1 MPRLVKD
8 GSLRIGGRT
17 VQVSSVAKPFF
28 PDPGL
33 TKGDLVGYYRDVA
46 EVMLPH
52 LRGRPLNLQRFPNGV
67 EGHGFWQQGASDHF
81 PDWVRKVTVER
92 RGRGGTVDHVV
103 CDDAATVVYLANL
116 ATVTF
121 HAWTST
127 VEHLA
132 RPDLVVID
140 LDPDPGQGLEVVRA
154 AARAVRKVCE
164 EVGLAPFVQTSGS
177 RGYHVVMPLRPGPDV
192 EVVRDLAA
200 ELALLVA
207 ARDPARLSVEWR
219 KAKRDGRLLLDTAR
233 NGYAQ
238 TLVAPYSVRPRPE
251 APVATPIDWAEL
263 GRVEPRSYT
272 LANLRRRLARK
283 PDPWAGMAARAA
295 AFEPAGRAPGRGRP
309 GLRGPG
315 EAEGLAG
322 RPSAGRRPQP

>member
-1 MPRLVKD
+1 MPRLGKD
-8 GSLRIGGRT
+8 GSLQVGGRT
-17 VQVSSVAKPFF
+17 VQVSSVTKPFF
-28 PDPGL
+28 PAAGL
-33 TKGDLVGYYRDVA
+33 TKGDLLAWYRDVA

-67 EGHGFWQQGASDHF
+67 DGHGFWQQGAADHF
-81 PDWVRKVTVER
+81 PDWVRTVTVER

-103 CDDAATVVYLANL
+103 CEDAATIVYLANL

-127 VEHLA
+127 IQHLA

-140 LDPDPGQGLEVVRA
+140 LDPDPDQGLDVVRA
-154 AARAVRKVCE
+154 AARAVRAACE
-164 EVGLAPFVQTSGS
+164 ELGLAPFVQTSGS
-177 RGYHVVMPLRPGPDV
+177 RGYHVVMPLVPGPDV
-192 EVVRDLAA
+192 EVVRDFAA
-200 ELALLVA
+200 ELAALVA
-207 ARDPARLSVEWR
+207 ARDPRRLSVEWR

-251 APVATPIDWAEL
+251 APVATPIDWSEL

-272 LANLRRRLARK
+272 LTNLRRRLARK
-283 PDPWAGMAARAA
+283 PDPWAGMAAKAVPFDPVRARLDELLA
-295 AFEPAGRAPGRGRP
+295 ELSSRSRP
-309 GLRGPG
+309 
-315 EAEGLAG
+315 
-322 RPSAGRRPQP
+322 

>member
-1 MPRLVKD
+1 MPRLGKD
-8 GSLRIGGRT
+8 GPLQVGGRT
-17 VQVSSVAKPFF
+17 VQVSSVTKPFF
-28 PDPGL
+28 PEAGL
-33 TKGDLVGYYRDVA
+33 TKGDLLAWYRDVA
-46 EVMLPH
+46 ELMLPH

-67 EGHGFWQQGASDHF
+67 DGHGFWQQGAADHF
-81 PDWVRKVTVER
+81 PDWVRTVTVER

-103 CDDAATVVYLANL
+103 CEDAATIVYLANL

-127 VEHLA
+127 IQHLA
-132 RPDLVVID
+132 RPDLLIID

-154 AARAVRKVCE
+154 AARAVRAAAE
-164 EVGLAPFVQTSGS
+164 ELGLAPFVQTSGS
-177 RGYHVVMPLRPGPDV
+177 RGYHVVMPLVPGPDV
-192 EVVRDLAA
+192 EVVRDFAA
-200 ELALLVA
+200 ELAALVA
-207 ARDPARLSVEWR
+207 ARDPRRLSVEWR

-283 PDPWAGMAARAA
+283 PDPWAGMADRAVP
-295 AFEPAGRAPGRGRP
+295 FEPVRARLDELLAEAGDRGR
-309 GLRGPG
+309 R
-315 EAEGLAG
+315 
-322 RPSAGRRPQP
+322 

>member
-8 GSLRIGGRT
+8 GSLRVGGRT
-17 VQVSSVAKPFF
+17 VQVSSVGKPFF
-28 PDPGL
+28 PDAGL

-67 EGHGFWQQGASDHF
+67 EGHGFWQQGASEHF
-81 PDWVRKVTVER
+81 PDWVRTVTVER

-103 CDDAATVVYLANL
+103 CDAAATVVYLANL

-154 AARAVRKVCE
+154 AARAVRAACE

-177 RGYHVVMPLRPGPDV
+177 RGYHVVMPLQPGPDV

-207 ARDPARLSVEWR
+207 ARDPDRLSVEWR

-272 LANLRRRLARK
+272 VANLRRRLARK
-283 PDPWAGMAARAA
+283 PDPWAGMAAKAA
-295 AFEPAGRAPGRGRP
+295 AFDPVRSRLDELLAEAGQRSEGRG
-309 GLRGPG
+309 
-315 EAEGLAG
+315 
-322 RPSAGRRPQP
+322 S

>member
-1 MPRLVKD
+1 MPRLGKD
-8 GSLRIGGRT
+8 GSVRVGGRT
-17 VQVSSVAKPFF
+17 VQVTSVDKPFF
-28 PDPGL
+28 PEAGL
-33 TKGDLVGYYRDVA
+33 TKGDLLAYYRDVA

-67 EGHGFWQQGASDHF
+67 DGQGFWQQGAADHF
-81 PDWVRKVTVER
+81 PDWVRTVTVER

-103 CDDAATVVYLANL
+103 CEDAAAIVYLANL

-140 LDPDPGQGLEVVRA
+140 LDPDPGQGLDVVRA
-154 AARAVRKVCE
+154 AARAVRAACQE
-164 EVGLAPFVQTSGS
+164 LGLAPFVQTSGS
-177 RGYHVVMPLRPGPDV
+177 RGYHVVMPLEPGPDV
-192 EVVRDLAA
+192 EVVRDFAA
-200 ELALLVA
+200 ELAALVA
-207 ARDPARLSVEWR
+207 ARDPRRLSVEWR
-219 KAKRDGRLLLDTAR
+219 KAKRDGRLLLDSAR

-238 TLVAPYSVRPRPE
+238 TLVVPYSVRPRPE

-283 PDPWAGMAARAA
+283 PDPWAGL
-295 AFEPAGRAPGRGRP
+295 AGRAVPFEPVRVR
-309 GLRGPG
+309 LD
-315 EAEGLAG
+315 ELLAEVSS
-322 RPSAGRRPQP
+322 RSRR

>member
-1 MPRLVKD
+1 MPRPVKD
-8 GSLRIGGRT
+8 GSLQVGGRT

-28 PDPGL
+28 PDAGL
-33 TKGDLVGYYRDVA
+33 VKGDLVAYYRDVA

-67 EGHGFWQQGASDHF
+67 NGKGFWQQGASEHF
-81 PDWVRKVTVER
+81 PEWIRTVTVER

-103 CDDAATVVYLANL
+103 CDDAATIVYLANL

-132 RPDLVVID
+132 RPDLVIID
-140 LDPDPGQGLEVVRA
+140 LDPDPDQGLEVVRA
-154 AARAVRKVCE
+154 AARAVKAACE
-164 EVGLAPFVQTSGS
+164 EVGLAPFIQTSGS
-177 RGYHVVMPLRPGPDV
+177 RGYHVVMPLQPGPDV
-192 EVVRDLAA
+192 EVVRDFAA

-207 ARDPARLSVEWR
+207 ARDPDRLSVEWR

-233 NGYAQ
+233 NSYAQ
-238 TLVAPYSVRPRPE
+238 TLVAPYSVRPKPE
-251 APVATPIDWAEL
+251 APVATPIEWSEL

-272 LANLRRRLARK
+272 MANLRRRLARK
-283 PDPWAGMAARAA
+283 PDPWAGMAAHAA
-295 AFEPAGRAPGRGRP
+295 AFDPVRSRLDELLAETGRP
-309 GLRGPG
+309 G
-315 EAEGLAG
+315 
-322 RPSAGRRPQP
+322 